1 LGDIYDKFRTH
12 LESPAED
19 AFAITASDSTDLTK
33 STRSIYVGGSGNI
46 KLTTVDGSTVT
57 FNGAIAGSILP
68 IRAKRI
74 FSTGTTA
81 TNLIGLI

>member
-1 LGDIYDKFRTH
+1 MGDVYDIFRTH
-12 LESPAED
+12 LESPAKD
-19 AFAITASDSTDLTK
+19 AFAISGNDSTDLAN

-46 KLTTVDGSTVT
+46 KLTTIDGSTVT

-74 FSTGTTA
+74 FSTGTTP
-81 TNLIGLI
+81 TNLIGLL

>member
-1 LGDIYDKFRTH
+1 MGDVYDIFRTH
-12 LESPAED
+12 LESPAKD
-19 AFAITASDSTDLTK
+19 AFAISGNDNTDLAN

-46 KLTTVDGSTVT
+46 KLTTIDGSTVT

-81 TNLIGLI
+81 TNLIGLL

>member
-1 LGDIYDKFRTH
+1 MGDVYDIFRTH
-12 LESPAED
+12 LESPAKD
-19 AFAITASDSTDLTK
+19 AFAISGNDSTDLAN

-46 KLTTVDGSTVT
+46 KLTTIDGSTVT

-81 TNLIGLI
+81 TNLIGLL

>member
-1 LGDIYDKFRTH
+1 MGDVYDIFRTH
-12 LESPAED
+12 LESPAKD
-19 AFAITASDSTDLTK
+19 AFAISGNDSTDLAK

-46 KLTTVDGSTVT
+46 KLTTIDGSTVT
-57 FNGAIAGSILP
+57 FNSAIAGSILP

-81 TNLIGLI
+81 TNLIGLL